1 MSKHELDDRP
11 IYHLAK
17 AEGWAL
23 AIAERRY
30 EGLEADRAD
39 GFLHFSTAEQIAES
53 ARRHRAGEPDLMLL
67 TVDPK
72 KLEAE
77 TLKWETSRGGKLF
90 PHVYGAVPLEAVVS
104 VDPLPLGD
112 DGQHVFPDPMPGAT
126 AG

>member
-1 MSKHELDDRP
+1 MSTQTFDNRP

-17 AEGWAL
+17 ADAWAQAL
-23 AIAERRY
+23 AERRY
-30 EGLEADRAD
+30 EGVAADRAD

-67 TVDPK
+67 TVDPAR
-72 KLEAE
+72 LDPD

-90 PHVYGAVPLEAVVS
+90 PHIYGTVPLEAVVS
-104 VDPLPLGD
+104 LDPLPLGA
-112 DGQHVFPDPMPGAT
+112 DGVHIFPDPLPGLT